1 MKSRLLWR
9 LACGAAVATLHIV
22 SLPAISTAAE
32 MVAVPL
38 DVDVYDHPGGEGKPR
53 KKNLRAN
60 STVNLLVK
68 RKDHWC
74 QVEGDAV
81 PGGKGWVWC
90 GKGGDQKNYALMP
103 VGTGGSTSTGEVP
116 PAKSGGPI
124 PISQIPGATGEVLPA
139 GSSGGGRPGTP

>member
-1 MKSRLLWR
+1 MKSRLLWG
-9 LACGAAVATLHIV
+9 LVCGAAVAMLHIV

-32 MVAVPL
+32 MVVVPL

-53 KKNLRAN
+53 KKNLQAN
-60 STVNLLVK
+60 STVTLLVK

-90 GKGGDQKNYALMP
+90 GIGGDQKNYALLP
-103 VGTGGSTSTGEVP
+103 ARTGT
-116 PAKSGGPI
+116 I

-139 GSSGGGRPGTP
+139 GTSGGGGPGTP